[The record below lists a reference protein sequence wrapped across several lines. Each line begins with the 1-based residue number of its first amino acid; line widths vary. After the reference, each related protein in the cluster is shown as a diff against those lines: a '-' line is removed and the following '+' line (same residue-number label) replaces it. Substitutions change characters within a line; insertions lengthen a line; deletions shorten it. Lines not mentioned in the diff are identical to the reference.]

1 MYVPA
6 AGILAI
12 MGAYER
18 GGGQCSGNIDHSPDG
33 GGGMQG
39 TLVYRGGKSSAA
51 KNLYWNLVRTGKSC
65 MRIGI

>member
-18 GGGQCSGNIDHSPDG
+18 GGGQCSGNIDHSVDG
-33 GGGMQG
+33 GSG
-39 TLVYRGGKSSAA
+39 RGDCSIVAVSR
-51 KNLYWNLVRTGKSC
+51 LLQRTWYWNLVRAGKSC